1 MQIEENDFIEHLN
14 VVSFS
19 ESIEHM
25 VLDGGYNSYIEAIV
39 KFCDEHSIEF
49 DQVPKFI
56 APALKAKLELEG
68 VELGH
73 LKKMDSP
80 AWEF

>member
-1 MQIEENDFIEHLN
+1 MQLEQEDYVGHLN

-19 ESIEHM
+19 ESIEHL
-25 VLDGGYNSYIEAIV
+25 VLDGGFNSYIEAIV

-49 DQVPKFI
+49 EQVPKFLS
-56 APALKAKLELEG
+56 PSLKSKLEIEG

-73 LKKMDSP
+73 LKKSGSP
-80 AWEF
+80 IWEF